1 MTDEQKAAFVNAQ
14 AAMMNGRIAEMVA
27 ANMQR
32 AAEGHSMAYSS
43 REFCEVIGEYE
54 GTIGHNACI
63 ELFHDLKRG

>member
-1 MTDEQKAAFVNAQ
+1 MTDEQKAAFINAQ

-32 AAEGHSMAYSS
+32 AAEGSSMAYSGHN
-43 REFCEVIGEYE
+43 FYEVICEYE
-54 GTIGHNACI
+54 PVIGHNACL